1 MKTMIASFG
10 LASVLFAGG
19 ALAATAPA
27 ATAPQAQAG
36 EARVLYVCD
45 KTVETKRAFERKFG
59 QIRFVTAEE
68 ALRSADKKEVWTAPR
83 CMTDANMEKMVA
95 LQAKRATFQNAS
107 IK

>member
-10 LASVLFAGG
+10 LASVLFAGS
-19 ALAATAPA
+19 ALAATAPDA
-27 ATAPQAQAG
+27 APAQAQTS

-45 KTVETKRAFERKFG
+45 KTTETKRAFERKFG
-59 QIRFVTAEE
+59 EIRFVTAEQ
-68 ALRSADKKEVWTAPR
+68 ALRSADKKEVWTTPR

-95 LQAKRATFQNAS
+95 MQAKRATFQNAS